1 LEHSTNFV
9 GLEALRLAQVAS
21 IATLILWVNL
31 YFWMSIFK
39 NTALYV
45 DMINQTIYDVRHF
58 LLLLVIEICAFGNA
72 LMILNHIEARH
83 YISKGLPD
91 YLPLYQ
97 KAFGAPLL
105 DAIIGQYTLG
115 LGNFDT

>member
-1 LEHSTNFV
+1 
-9 GLEALRLAQVAS
+9 
-21 IATLILWVNL
+21 
-31 YFWMSIFK
+31 
-39 NTALYV
+39 
-45 DMINQTIYDVRHF
+45 MINQTIYDVRHF

-72 LMILNHIEARH
+72 LMILNHIETRH
-83 YISKGLPD
+83 YNNIPGPTT